1 MTNYKFSIGEI
12 IDDIVS
18 FLENKPFFYG
28 SELHHEVFN
37 TDYYIIGTFKA
48 KEALNEYGA
57 FDAIGE
63 IVEYEKFN
71 FGEVLTDVSEPEK
84 VANML
89 YYIKANEFLA
99 KMNGG
104 YGVEGDIHEILDENW
119 NNQLEEED
127 VLKLLEHFKGMQEDY
142 SEAY

>member
-1 MTNYKFSIGEI
+1 MKNKKFSIGDI
-12 IDDIVS
+12 VDDIVS
-18 FLENKPFFYG
+18 YLENKPTFYG

-57 FDAIGE
+57 YDAIGE
-63 IVEYEKFN
+63 IVEYEKDN

-89 YYIKANEFLA
+89 YYIKSYEYLAN
-99 KMNGG
+99 MNGK
-104 YGVEGDIHEILDENW
+104 YGVEGDIHDILDENW
-119 NNQLEEED
+119 NNELEEED
-127 VLKLLEHFKGMQEDY
+127 VLKLLENFKGIQADY
-142 SEAY
+142 SYNN